1 LEINIVLSQAGKNT
15 SKTLYIMKNY
25 LLLFFVVFVAVSCNK
40 PEKQIDVATEIS
52 EIENALDKYI
62 MANEKEDFVLIE
74 SIWAPSEDIVLYG
87 TDSDERLVGWNNIRE
102 VIKTQFSMIENTYI
116 SASDQVI
123 NISDCGNTA
132 WFAER
137 LNYNFVYTGNAH
149 SYDNIRFTGVMEKID
164 GRWLIVQAHLSLPAS
179 SKVIK

>member
-1 LEINIVLSQAGKNT
+1 
-15 SKTLYIMKNY
+15 MKNY
-25 LLLFFVVFVAVSCNK
+25 LLPIFVVIVAFSCNA
-40 PEKQIDVATEIS
+40 PVEQIDFEAETS

-74 SIWAPSEDIVLYG
+74 SIWAPQEDIVLYG
-87 TDSDERLVGWNNIRE
+87 TDSDERLVGWSAIQE
-102 VIKTQFSMIENTYI
+102 VIKRQFSMIENTYI

-123 NISDCGNTA
+123 RVSECGNTA

-137 LNYNFVYTGNAH
+137 LNYNFIYQGTAH

-164 GRWLIVQAHLSLPAS
+164 DRWVIVQAHLSLPAS